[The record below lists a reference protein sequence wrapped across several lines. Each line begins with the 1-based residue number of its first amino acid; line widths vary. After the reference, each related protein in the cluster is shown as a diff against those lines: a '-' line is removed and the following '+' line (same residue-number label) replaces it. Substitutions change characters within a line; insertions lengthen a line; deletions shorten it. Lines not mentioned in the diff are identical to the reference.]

1 MKLDDCLMPYTK
13 INYKRIKDLNVGPKT
28 VQLLQNNI
36 NRTFN
41 DVNQRKIFFALPPR
55 VMEIK

>member
-1 MKLDDCLMPYTK
+1 MPYTK